1 MLSDGRRCWRSF
13 QNSLEYFAPAVPP
26 RVPQLLV
33 ECVAEIERRG
43 LQEVSSASHLR
54 LQHRRRR
61 VQTKEKHHVHF
72 LCVRVCVCACAQRGL
87 YRVPGGER
95 LVKELKDRFLEGKA
109 PPQLNKVH
117 DIHVICGVLKDFLRK
132 LKEPLVTFK
141 LHRAFGE
148 AAGTSKNQLS

>member
-1 MLSDGRRCWRSF
+1 M
-13 QNSLEYFAPAVPP
+13 
-26 RVPQLLV
+26 
-33 ECVAEIERRG
+33 
-43 LQEVSSASHLR
+43 
-54 LQHRRRR
+54 
-61 VQTKEKHHVHF
+61 
-72 LCVRVCVCACAQRGL
+72 
-87 YRVPGGER
+87 
-95 LVKELKDRFLEGKA
+95 VKELKDRFLEGKA